1 MRVNSTGVISVVQL
15 ALMYAYKMLLVLSLP
30 AFSPA
35 EESKPLV
42 NYKKNLH
49 IPKKTRHKI

>member
-42 NYKKNLH
+42 NYKKKLAYTEKNQ
-49 IPKKTRHKI
+49 T